1 MPQWLL
7 AFKIN
12 LYILFLKNLVN
23 FKICKFSCHLGFC
36 EADHQEGCKS
46 LAVSIFRVPH
56 PRVICFN
63 FTQFNLY
70 FTPSPFSFNSYVLCI
85 RKADK
90 CPQLDCEWL
99 QLVRALWRQNLR
111 GCSTKQ
117 SHKRCLKKFF
127 LQKSRFTT
135 AFYLM
140 FFVLD
145 FAYVEDVS
153 RCTFFNWKLL
163 CLKNIRFVLQVINFT
178 WN

>member
-1 MPQWLL
+1 MS
-7 AFKIN
+7 AC
-12 LYILFLKNLVN
+12 ILNKFIHIIFYKNLVN

-70 FTPSPFSFNSYVLCI
+70 FTPSLFSFNSYVLCI

-99 QLVRALWRQNLR
+99 QLVRALWWQNLK
-111 GCSTKQ
+111 GCGTKQ
-117 SHKRCLKKFF
+117 SHRRYLKFF

-135 AFYLM
+135 AFYLS
-140 FFVLD
+140 FFCSWFCLCW
-145 FAYVEDVS
+145 
-153 RCTFFNWKLL
+153 RCRQVHLQLKIALL
-163 CLKNIRFVLQVINFT
+163 KEY
-178 WN
+178 